1 MHEYGLGMLSS
12 TVELHPHAA
21 QSVLHNLATASPCR
35 LNQPRL
41 WSQWWGT
48 LSMRGAL
55 IQKTHKPTEATNTLF
70 ETSWFQN

>member
-1 MHEYGLGMLSS
+1 MS
-12 TVELHPHAA
+12 TGWECCRLLRNSIRMRL
-21 QSVLHNLATASPCR
+21 SVLHNLATASPCR
-35 LNQPRL
+35 LNQPHF

-48 LSMRGAL
+48 LSMHGAL